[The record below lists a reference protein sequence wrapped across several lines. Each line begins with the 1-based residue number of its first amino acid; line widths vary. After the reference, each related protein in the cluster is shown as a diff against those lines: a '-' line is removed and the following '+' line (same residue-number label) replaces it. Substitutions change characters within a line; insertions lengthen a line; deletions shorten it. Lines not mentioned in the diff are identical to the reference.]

1 MPEKKAKIEVDDFL
15 TELKFLGGPTDPLEC
30 FELADESNI
39 LYAKVKVLSDA
50 QTSTDE
56 DASGVNNC
64 YDVIAKY
71 LVHMANTLTSEAY
84 KHFGVF
90 AENFRRCLN
99 IKGWEELK
107 IPAAGDFCSENDA

>member
-30 FELADESNI
+30 FVEADESNI
-39 LYAKVKVLSDA
+39 LYAKVKGLSDA
-50 QTSTDE
+50 PTASDE
-56 DASGVNNC
+56 ESNGANNC

-71 LVHMANTLTSEAY
+71 LVHMANMLTSEAY

-107 IPAAGDFCSENDA
+107 SPANGDFCFENDA